1 MTLGLGFTAFLCT
14 PFQCFF
20 MVLSFSFPEQWCTF
34 RPSVTG
40 LAAAEGR
47 NSALFTLTSQHFVF
61 VGLTVSVQ
69 LLLSTRQDLESPNGK
84 PQDMSVRKLLD

>member
-20 MVLSFSFPEQWCTF
+20 MVLSFSFPEQWCAF
-34 RPSVTG
+34 RPPVTE

-47 NSALFTLTSQHFVF
+47 NPALFTLTSQHFIC